1 LLHHSVTS
9 FIGCLTS
16 DDCTGNF
23 YPVHKLNKLTGRRA
37 GSRERTILMR
47 TKRAKTAEKRSK
59 PGRIHA
65 VLTTLGREIA
75 QDIIPAG
82 AVLPPENNLEARF
95 GVGRGVVREA
105 IKTLSG
111 KGLISVQPR
120 HGTRVLPR
128 RDWSLLDRDV
138 LSWLIGD
145 EKPDL
150 ELLLAVQEVRSIIEP
165 AAAALAATRA
175 TKSDLEHINAALR
188 AMENSDDQAS
198 ATAADKSFHLA
209 ILDATHNP
217 VLQGF
222 RGAIDTILS
231 AVFVVAVDRI
241 DGWFVGNI
249 PNHAAAARAIEE
261 GNAKKA
267 RAAMERVL
275 GYTQSKLAKRNRQ
288 SNRRKGPPGKAT
300 NPRRKK

>member
-1 LLHHSVTS
+1 M
-9 FIGCLTS
+9 
-16 DDCTGNF
+16 
-23 YPVHKLNKLTGRRA
+23 
-37 GSRERTILMR
+37 GSEQISMR
-47 TKRAKTAEKRSK
+47 TKRTKSAEKRSK
-59 PGRIHA
+59 PGRIQA

-82 AVLPPENNLEARF
+82 AVLPPESDLEARF

-138 LSWLIGD
+138 LSWLIGHD
-145 EKPDL
+145 KPDL
-150 ELLLAVQEVRSIIEP
+150 DLLLAVQEVRSIIEP

-175 TKSDLEHINAALR
+175 TKTDVQHINAALR
-188 AMENSDDQAS
+188 AMETADSQDS
-198 ATAADKSFHLA
+198 ATAADKAFHLA

-222 RGAIDTILS
+222 RSAIDTILS
-231 AVFVVAVDRI
+231 AVFVVAVDSV
-241 DGWFVGNI
+241 DGWFEGNI

-267 RAAMERVL
+267 RNAMERVL
-275 GYTQSKLAKRNRQ
+275 GYTQSHLAKRNRGAR
-288 SNRRKGPPGKAT
+288 RRKGPQGKAT
-300 NPRRKK
+300 SPRRRK

>member
-1 LLHHSVTS
+1 MS
-9 FIGCLTS
+9 
-16 DDCTGNF
+16 
-23 YPVHKLNKLTGRRA
+23 A
-37 GSRERTILMR
+37 
-47 TKRAKTAEKRSK
+47 KRAKSAEKRSK
-59 PGRIHA
+59 PGRIQA

-75 QDIIPAG
+75 QEIIPAG
-82 AVLPPENNLEARF
+82 AVLPPESDLEARF

-138 LSWLIGD
+138 LSWLIGHD
-145 EKPDL
+145 KPDL

-175 TKSDLEHINAALR
+175 TKKDRQRINAALE
-188 AMENSDDQAS
+188 AMETSDNQAS
-198 ATAADKSFHLA
+198 ATAADKAFHLA

-231 AVFVVAVDRI
+231 AVFVVAVDSV
-241 DGWFVGNI
+241 DGWFDGNL
-249 PNHAAAARAIEE
+249 PNHAITARAIEE
-261 GNAKKA
+261 GDAKKA
-267 RAAMERVL
+267 RNGMEQVL
-275 GYTQSKLAKRNRQ
+275 GYTESKLSNLSVGAGHRDGRLRGPRSLRQ
-288 SNRRKGPPGKAT
+288 T
-300 NPRRKK
+300 